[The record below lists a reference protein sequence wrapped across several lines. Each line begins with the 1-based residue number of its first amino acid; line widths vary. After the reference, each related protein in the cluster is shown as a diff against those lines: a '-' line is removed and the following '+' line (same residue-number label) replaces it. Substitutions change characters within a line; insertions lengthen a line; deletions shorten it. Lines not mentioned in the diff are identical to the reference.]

1 MTTIHGGLT
10 NHNPPPTPQEEHH
23 SSPNAN
29 QPTSAFESATI
40 WQSFRQFSKTVRGTS
55 VTAFED
61 TSAKLA
67 ARERRQA
74 RIWIQSAEKNSAV
87 FDLKAMNI
95 SAPAFYQALS
105 FQFPEAIG
113 ATPVQQNSMNGT
125 IIAFDSAEAQTKA
138 CTIGVKVNSFT
149 VYGTPTLKADSIVY
163 RVALDK
169 LPLLRADDLMPMLE
183 QAMEKFGVVLHV
195 GLYVD
200 PVTRL
205 FFGKGYALLDTSDAS
220 ETGFQSLT
228 HEIPLDS

>member
-1 MTTIHGGLT
+1 MTT
-10 NHNPPPTPQEEHH
+10 
-23 SSPNAN
+23 
-29 QPTSAFESATI
+29 
-40 WQSFRQFSKTVRGTS
+40 GTS

-105 FQFPEAIG
+105 LQFPEAIG
-113 ATPVQQNSMNGT
+113 ATPVQQNTMNVT

-138 CTIGVKVNSFT
+138 CTVGVKVNSFT
-149 VYGTPTLKADSIVY
+149 VYGTPTLKADSTVY

-169 LPLLRADDLMPMLE
+169 LPLLRADDLMPMLK

-205 FFGKGYALLDTSDAS
+205 FFGKGYALLDTSDTS

-228 HEIPLDS
+228 HEIPLDGQRIILASWRGTVGGKMVPMFSSRSFNAL